1 MGEDGDQHM
10 AADPGSLILTAGRQ
24 SQVDL
29 LLLLLLSGQHVLG
42 TLPSS

>member
-1 MGEDGDQHM
+1 MVLTIIGV
-10 AADPGSLILTAGRQ
+10 AALGSLILTAGRQ

-29 LLLLLLSGQHVLG
+29 YLLLLLSGQRVLG